1 MDDFYPAASTF
12 RAIFSTASRFY
23 QAGQYDAALVSFNEV
38 CLMTFQVI
46 QITNLQNYKALLCS
60 NSTNTYLVYDSRAA
74 VFAKLGQNKRAL
86 EDARATIRVAPERW
100 QGYARAAR
108 LFLKCN
114 RIDASKIMV
123 CMALDKLGE
132 ENTERRET
140 LLSLQA
146 DICNALKRTESR
158 RSDQFRKLPVEIF
171 GVIAGMVVQQDPALL
186 LPLSHV
192 SRQWRYVVRNHS
204 ALWNVLVLSRRRPKE
219 KATFWVERSKG
230 AIKEL
235 HVHQSALDTHG
246 WSGDGLQRLKW
257 EDLRICKIEKWDIMA
272 YLRSIS
278 KSRALSN
285 LEQLEVDD
293 IELKH
298 CLTRDSIFNQD
309 LKLQHLSM
317 SYTKVN
323 LAKLTKY
330 VTNLTCLTL
339 RYTSS
344 IGELT
349 GLLAVNAQLESLVL
363 HYIGEDTVTT
373 TQQFAM
379 PRLSN
384 LEVRGIA
391 PRPIFDCYM
400 PALRVLRLDSLALP
414 LDRVLNKMV
423 NESDIHL
430 EELLLRS
437 CRFVDS
443 QSVIVL
449 LQNSPDLRFL
459 EVSNIAY
466 QATSIIEALAASF
479 PTSTPSPILR
489 GPADSSAGTPVLC
502 PYLTNV
508 NFSSC
513 PDVRTGSLV
522 RLVKSRL
529 PLHELPSCYH
539 QEVEARQPPDTKR
552 IISLAMDCCPLVD
565 ADFLSWFRHKV
576 ANVNCVYVKKRQ
588 STSKGWT
595 GE

>member
-1 MDDFYPAASTF
+1 MSKSA
-12 RAIFSTASRFY
+12 
-23 QAGQYDAALVSFNEV
+23 YDI
-38 CLMTFQVI
+38 TR
-46 QITNLQNYKALLCS
+46 ITNLQSAKNYKALLCS
-60 NSTNTYLVYDSRAA
+60 NSTNIYLVYDSRAA
-74 VFAKLGQNKRAL
+74 VLAKLGQNKRAL
-86 EDARATIRVAPERW
+86 EDAKATIRVAPERW

-114 RIDASKIMV
+114 KIDASMTMIS
-123 CMALDKLGE
+123 MALDKLGD
-132 ENTERRET
+132 ENKERRQT

-146 DICNALKRTESR
+146 DIRNAQKRTEFH
-158 RSDQFRKLPVEIF
+158 RSDQFRKIPVEIF
-171 GVIAGMVVQQDPALL
+171 GLIAGMVIQRDPNLL

-192 SRQWRYVVRNHS
+192 SKQWRYVVRNNS
-204 ALWNVLVLSRRRPKE
+204 ALWSVLVLSRRRPKE
-219 KATFWVERSKG
+219 KATLWVERSKG

-235 HVHQSALDTHG
+235 RVHQSALDTHG

-257 EDLRICKIEKWDIMA
+257 ENLRICKIEKWDIMA

-278 KSRALSN
+278 KPRALSN

-298 CLTRDSIFNQD
+298 CLIRESIFSQD
-309 LKLQHLSM
+309 LKLQRLSM

-323 LAKLTKY
+323 LEKLTKY

-344 IGELT
+344 IGELI
-349 GLLAVNAQLESLVL
+349 GLLAANVLLESLAL

-379 PRLSN
+379 PRLSS

-400 PALRVLRLDSLALP
+400 PALRILRLDSLALP
-414 LDRVLNKMV
+414 LDRFLNKMV

-437 CRFVDS
+437 CRFVHS

-466 QATSIIEALAASF
+466 QATPIIEALAASF
-479 PTSTPSPILR
+479 PTLNPSPILR
-489 GPADSSAGTPVLC
+489 DPADPSVGTPVLC

-508 NFSSC
+508 NFSCC
-513 PDVRTGSLV
+513 PDIRTGSLL

-529 PLHELPSCYH
+529 PLDELPSSYH
-539 QEVEARQPPDTKR
+539 QELEARQPPDTKR
-552 IISLAMDCCPLVD
+552 IVSLAMDCCPLVEVK
-565 ADFLSWFRHKV
+565 FLPWFRQTI
-576 ANVNCVYVKKRQ
+576 ANVTCAYVKKRQ
-588 STSKGWT
+588 SASKGWA

>member
-1 MDDFYPAASTF
+1 M
-12 RAIFSTASRFY
+12 
-23 QAGQYDAALVSFNEV
+23 
-38 CLMTFQVI
+38 
-46 QITNLQNYKALLCS
+46 LCS
-60 NSTNTYLVYDSRAA
+60 NSVNTYLVYDSRAA

-100 QGYARAAR
+100 HGYARAAR

-114 RIDASKIMV
+114 KIDASMTMV
-123 CMALDKLGE
+123 SMALDRLGE
-132 ENTERRET
+132 EQTKRRET

-146 DICNALKRTESR
+146 DIRNAQKRTGSR
-158 RSDQFRKLPVEIF
+158 RSDQFKKLPVEIF
-171 GVIAGMVVQQDPALL
+171 GLIAEMVVQQDSTLL

-204 ALWNVLVLSRRRPKE
+204 ALWSVLVLSRRRPKE
-219 KATFWVERSKG
+219 KATLWVERSKG

-235 HVHQSALDTHG
+235 RVHQSALDTNG
-246 WSGDGLQRLKW
+246 WSGDGLQQLKW
-257 EDLRICKIEKWDIMA
+257 EDLRICKIKKWDIMG

-278 KSRALSN
+278 KHRALSN

-298 CLTRDSIFNQD
+298 SLIRDSIFNQD

-323 LAKLTKY
+323 VEKLTKY

-339 RYTSS
+339 RYTSC
-344 IGELT
+344 IGDLT
-349 GLLAVNAQLESLVL
+349 GLLAANALLESLVL
-363 HYIGEDTVTT
+363 HYIGEYTITT

-379 PRLSN
+379 PRLSS

-391 PRPIFDCYM
+391 PRIIFDCHM

-423 NESDIHL
+423 NEGDIHL

-443 QSVIVL
+443 QSVILL

-479 PTSTPSPILR
+479 PASNLSPILR
-489 GPADSSAGTPVLC
+489 SPADPSIWTPVLC

-513 PDVRTGSLV
+513 PDVKTGSLA

-529 PLHELPSCYH
+529 PLDELPSSYH
-539 QEVEARQPPDTKR
+539 QELEARQPPDTKR
-552 IISLAMDCCPLVD
+552 IVSLVMDCCPLVE
-565 ADFLSWFRHKV
+565 ADFLPWFRQKV
-576 ANVNCVYVKKRQ
+576 ANVSCVYLKKRQ

-595 GE
+595 GD